1 MLEGQ
6 KQSREKERERERE
19 TNIVRMTICVSK
31 REGYRAGGREIP
43 KIVKKNIVCG
53 KERDKREREKE

>member
-1 MLEGQ
+1 
-6 KQSREKERERERE
+6 
-19 TNIVRMTICVSK
+19 MTICVSK

-53 KERDKREREKE
+53 KERDKRERERVKEGDKERDKERQRGGETERKIDR